1 FRRYIVALQ
10 RVSVPGATPAER
22 KSHLNSVIRKLF
34 TPSLITCNT
43 RPLYLSIYS
52 NGGPN
57 NTDPCLGMKTS
68 PHPATLAAKTLMLH
82 LILQALLISIFPT
95 VDGHAVQLYTGRES
109 LSLSHRLQ
117 KRLDLRKPTLF
128 SNSVAESLPGGM
140 YFRESAYPALLSTNP
155 IDLSGY
161 LKLQTPPSPFVEP
174 PPPLLPFYDCE
185 HKPLTPQSWREL
197 GIDEYLRTYPKGLE
211 INLTVFAGEHK
222 GLNFDCGLNHF
233 CSAGQLCSPIS
244 GREWW
249 ILAATEQ
256 ANLYLNS
263 VYTAIGFAASQAKA
277 IGAKLVDDLYVQ
289 DAQRKAR
296 LFQSIAMM
304 LTAVLAVVCMIA
316 GAVSTNFTHPQGL
329 RLVLTIEM
337 MKVFLIAPGLE
348 GFGVM
353 ATAGAVVVLAQVTMV
368 MKAHAAEVEAG
379 KQDTFTKWAH
389 YENQISE
396 WQSKTQEKRLGIGQK
411 NWSNTPSAA
420 TKGSTESWRVATI
433 VVTVGWSN
441 TQDEVEVLP
450 LQKGFVTIGNGCVQN
465 GPNGAFRIEDGWL
478 SYCDKWDG
486 TMMNVIWDDDGKSGN
501 TWYNARLLAER
512 YGIWPEYIVKQAY
525 ECFKLG
531 KGPDFDPYADG
542 TNMPTDENGL
552 CLINLPVCDTN
563 DGGVRKKLKHHS
575 TVKACRTAGGVS
587 LPS

>member
-1 FRRYIVALQ
+1 MIAIASR
-10 RVSVPGATPAER
+10 PGGFFLYLDPPI
-22 KSHLNSVIRKLF
+22 NSV
-34 TPSLITCNT
+34 SE
-43 RPLYLSIYS
+43 
-52 NGGPN
+52 
-57 NTDPCLGMKTS
+57 
-68 PHPATLAAKTLMLH
+68 
-82 LILQALLISIFPT
+82 ALLISIFPT

-117 KRLDLRKPTLF
+117 KKAR
-128 SNSVAESLPGGM
+128 
-140 YFRESAYPALLSTNP
+140 
-155 IDLSGY
+155 
-161 LKLQTPPSPFVEP
+161 PS
-174 PPPLLPFYDCE
+174 
-185 HKPLTPQSWREL
+185 
-197 GIDEYLRTYPKGLE
+197 TYPKGLE

-263 VYTAIGFAASQAKA
+263 VYTAIGLPPASQR
-277 IGAKLVDDLYVQ
+277 YVQ

-304 LTAVLAVVCMIA
+304 LTAVLAVVWYDRRRSEYEFYA
-316 GAVSTNFTHPQGL
+316 SP
-329 RLVLTIEM
+329 RLETCSNDRND
-337 MKVFLIAPGLE
+337 E
-348 GFGVM
+348 GFLDCSWPGRFWGHGHSGCSSCPR
-353 ATAGAVVVLAQVTMV
+353 AGHNGDEG
-368 MKAHAAEVEAG
+368 HAAEVEAG
-379 KQDTFTKWAH
+379 KQDTFTKK
-389 YENQISE
+389 
-396 WQSKTQEKRLGIGQK
+396 WQSKTQEEIGNRAKELVEYPISSHKGLYGILEGGDYCRNSQKKDTNDLEKNLSRVLTIRLVGQILR
-411 NWSNTPSAA
+411 
-420 TKGSTESWRVATI
+420 TK
-433 VVTVGWSN
+433 
-441 TQDEVEVLP
+441 
-450 LQKGFVTIGNGCVQN
+450 KGFVTIGNGCVQN

-486 TMMNVIWDDDGKSGN
+486 TMMNVIWDDD
-501 TWYNARLLAER
+501 
-512 YGIWPEYIVKQAY
+512 
-525 ECFKLG
+525 
-531 KGPDFDPYADG
+531 GPDFDPYADG

>member
-1 FRRYIVALQ
+1 
-10 RVSVPGATPAER
+10 
-22 KSHLNSVIRKLF
+22 
-34 TPSLITCNT
+34 
-43 RPLYLSIYS
+43 
-52 NGGPN
+52 
-57 NTDPCLGMKTS
+57 MKTS

-95 VDGHAVQLYTGRES
+95 VDGHAVKLYTGRES

-396 WQSKTQEKRLGIGQK
+396 WQSKTQEEIGNRAKELVEYPISSHKGLYGILEGGDYCRNSQKKDTNDLEKNLSRVLTIRLVGQILR
-411 NWSNTPSAA
+411 
-420 TKGSTESWRVATI
+420 TK
-433 VVTVGWSN
+433 
-441 TQDEVEVLP
+441 
-450 LQKGFVTIGNGCVQN
+450 KGFVTIGNGCVQN

>member
-1 FRRYIVALQ
+1 MIAIASR
-10 RVSVPGATPAER
+10 PGG
-22 KSHLNSVIRKLF
+22 F
-34 TPSLITCNT
+34 F
-43 RPLYLSIYS
+43 LYL
-52 NGGPN
+52 
-57 NTDPCLGMKTS
+57 DPAHQQRFGGMKTS

-117 KRLDLRKPTLF
+117 KRLDL
-128 SNSVAESLPGGM
+128 
-140 YFRESAYPALLSTNP
+140 
-155 IDLSGY
+155 
-161 LKLQTPPSPFVEP
+161 QP

-316 GAVSTNFTHPQGL
+316 GAV
-329 RLVLTIEM
+329 
-337 MKVFLIAPGLE
+337 FLIAPGLE

-396 WQSKTQEKRLGIGQK
+396 WQSKTQEEIGNRAKELVEYPISSHKGLYGILEGGDYCRNSQKKDTNDLEKNLSRVLTIRLVGQILR
-411 NWSNTPSAA
+411 
-420 TKGSTESWRVATI
+420 TK
-433 VVTVGWSN
+433 
-441 TQDEVEVLP
+441 
-450 LQKGFVTIGNGCVQN
+450 KGFVTIGNGCVQN